1 MALTPGARLGP
12 YEILALL
19 GEGGMGAVY
28 RAHDA
33 RLGRDVAIKVLR
45 EDVMG
50 DGDRRARFIL
60 EAKAASA
67 LNHPNIVTVH
77 DIGSEGD
84 VVYMVMELVDGRPLD
99 SLIAAGGHFS
109 LAEVLRVGVQIAD
122 ACAAAHARQ
131 IIHRDLKPA
140 NVMLQADGRAKVLDF
155 GLAKIIESAALEKS
169 VTQTAAGTVLGTAAY
184 MSPEQAEG
192 KLLDAR
198 SDIFSLGAL
207 LYELSTGKR
216 AFPGESHASVI
227 AALLKEEPE
236 SPELVRADMPG
247 ELSRVIMRCLRKD
260 PARRVQSMADLR
272 AALEELKDDL
282 TSGKLASG
290 AVTTAAHRAQPAPS
304 GTAITGWRFAAIGAG
319 VVIVALA
326 GLLAWQMSGS
336 RTEPPQA
343 DVQLQPV
350 PLTSFAG
357 SERAGTFS
365 PDGSQIA
372 FYWNGESQDNADI
385 YIKVIGPGTPLRLTT
400 DPAADTDPRWSP
412 DGRQIAFL
420 RTSDSK
426 TFAVMLIPPL
436 GGNERKL
443 ADIYPRIA
451 IMPMVDLTWTADSK
465 YLFVAGSLTQ
475 GDPSHILRISVDS
488 GEVKTAVAAA
498 PSSDGYFSL
507 DLSPDGKRLASV
519 RDYQGTEEIE
529 LFDVS
534 PSNDLTGATRVPN
547 AEARPQ
553 RVRWTGDSKDL
564 IFQPSV
570 NNPMPLFRL
579 SLETNTATSLAWMGP
594 GASSPVI
601 SRPAN
606 RLVFTRDFRDTNI
619 WRIDLNASGSKPAM
633 DTIAVSSFR
642 EVAPNYSPDGKRL
655 AFHSNRGGSV
665 QIWTANADG
674 SNAVQLTS
682 MDPQAT
688 TGTPRWSPDSRQLVF
703 DSNAGGYHLYV
714 VAADGGQPRALTTG
728 SSRNFTGWWSPDGKW
743 IYFTSDRGG
752 QLDIWR
758 MRTDGSA
765 PEVVTHGR
773 AEAPSISPDGQWLYF
788 TKEEGV
794 QGLWRMPIGGGP
806 ETLVVEAL
814 FRYNYAVTNR
824 GVYYAAT
831 PSPKDQTST
840 VRFRDLASGR
850 TSDIAP
856 IDRRVDLGL
865 AVSPD
870 GRYLLF
876 TKIDYLGADLMLVE
890 KFR

>member
-1 MALTPGARLGP
+1 MALSPGSRLGP

-33 RLGRDVAIKVLR
+33 RLGRDVAVKVLR

-50 DGDRRARFIL
+50 DGDRRARFIV

-99 SLIAAGGHFS
+99 ALIAAGGQFS
-109 LAEVLRVGVQIAD
+109 VAEVLRIGVQTAD
-122 ACAAAHARQ
+122 ACAVAHGRQ

-140 NVMLQADGRAKVLDF
+140 NVMLQADGRVKVLDF
-155 GLAKIIESAALEKS
+155 GLAKMIESAALEKS
-169 VTQTAAGTVLGTAAY
+169 VTQTAAGTILGTAAY

-192 KLLDAR
+192 KILDAR
-198 SDIFSLGAL
+198 SDIFSLGAV

-227 AALLKEEPE
+227 AALLKEDPEP
-236 SPELVRADMPG
+236 PELVRTDMPA

-272 AALEELKDDL
+272 AALEELKEDL
-282 TSGKLASG
+282 ASGRLASG
-290 AVTTAAHRAQPAPS
+290 AVSTAAHRPHVASPAHS
-304 GTAITGWRFAAIGAG
+304 TAGWRFAAIGAG
-319 VVIVALA
+319 VIIVALA

-336 RTEPPQA
+336 GTPVPA
-343 DVQLQPV
+343 VDTQLQPV

-372 FYWNGESQDNADI
+372 FYWNGEGQDNFDI
-385 YIKVIGPGTPLRLTT
+385 YIKVIGPGTPLRVTSN
-400 DPAADTDPRWSP
+400 PAADTEPRWSP
-412 DGRQIAFL
+412 NGQQVAFL
-420 RTSDSK
+420 RSSDSK
-426 TFAVMLIPPL
+426 TFAVMLIPAL

-443 ADIYPRIA
+443 AEIHPRIS
-451 IMPMVDLTWTADSK
+451 IMPMIDLTWTADSR
-465 YLFVAGSLTQ
+465 YLFVAGGHTA

-498 PSSDGYFSL
+498 PGSDGYYSL

-534 PSNDLTGATRVPN
+534 PSNDLGGATRVPN
-547 AEARPQ
+547 ADVRPQ
-553 RVRWTGDSKDL
+553 RVRWTADSKDL

-579 SLETNTATSLAWMGP
+579 SLSTNTATSLAWMGP

-619 WRIDLNASGSKPAM
+619 WRVDLNASGSKPAM

-642 EVAPNYSPDGKRL
+642 EVAPHYSPDGKRL

-665 QIWTANADG
+665 QIWVANADG
-674 SNAVQLTS
+674 SNAVQVTS
-682 MDPQAT
+682 MDPVAT
-688 TGTPRWSPDSRQLVF
+688 TGTPRWSPDSRQILF
-703 DSNAGGYHLYV
+703 DSNAGGYHLYIV
-714 VAADGGQPRALTTG
+714 SADGGQPRALTTG
-728 SSRNFTGWWSPDGKW
+728 SSRNFIGWWSPDGRW

-765 PEVVTHGR
+765 PEQVTHNRG
-773 AEAPSISPDGQWLYF
+773 EAPAISPDGQWLYF

-794 QGLWRMPIGGGP
+794 KGLWRMPIAGGQ
-806 ETLVVEAL
+806 ETRVVDAL
-814 FRYNYAVTNR
+814 FRYNYAVTVR
-824 GVYYAAT
+824 GVYYVAR
-831 PSPKDQTST
+831 PNVNDQTST
-840 VRFRDLASGR
+840 VRFLDLTTGK

-856 IDRRVDLGL
+856 VDRRVDLGL

-870 GRYLLF
+870 GRYVLF

-890 KFR
+890 NFR